1 MDTTARRVSLASVIV
16 VTFIGLVTGA
26 VAQAQAKDP
35 LMGTWKLNRAKSSFN
50 PGPAP
55 VSRTMK
61 FEPAGDGIR
70 HHIETYVN
78 NGSGT
83 DEGVHIT
90 QYTAAFDGKD
100 NAIQGSALDTVSLKR
115 LNPRSVERT
124 GKVAGAA
131 IETQTWVVST
141 DGKVLTVTTRGS
153 NDDGDYGRVEVFERQ

>member
-1 MDTTARRVSLASVIV
+1 MNRRVCLAIAM
-16 VTFIGLVTGA
+16 TFMGLAAGSA
-26 VAQAQAKDP
+26 AFAQARDP

-61 FEPAGDGIR
+61 FEPAGDGVR
-70 HHIETYVN
+70 HHVETYVN

-124 GKVAGAA
+124 GKVGGAA
-131 IETQTWVVST
+131 TETQTWNVSA

-153 NDDGDYGRVEVFERQ
+153 NDNGDYSRVEVFEKQ

>member
-1 MDTTARRVSLASVIV
+1 MNTTARRASLASAIA
-16 VTFIGLVTGA
+16 VTLIALAGSAAF
-26 VAQAQAKDP
+26 AQARDP

-100 NAIQGSALDTVSLKR
+100 NAIHGSALDTVSLKR
-115 LNPRSVERT
+115 LNPRSIERT

-131 IETQTWVVST
+131 IETQTWNVSA

-153 NDDGDYGRVEVFERQ
+153 NDDGDYSRVEVFERQ